1 MSDKR
6 WGSAELFPTDL
17 PISPEMMIGRA
28 DDVDQIAQALIG
40 GGHIVVAGPRRT
52 GKTSVCDPAL
62 AACAAAGCYTAAVDL
77 FHVADAAE
85 LAEALTVRVLANR
98 PVLARAIHA
107 AEGVPA
113 RLREALSVA
122 ATYRA
127 RADLGEDLEITIS
140 PHLAQADPGRALR
153 AALELLERIAA
164 ADDRRLVVFFDE
176 FQEITGGLFGD
187 PATVTR
193 QLRAILQRSPH
204 VSVLF
209 AGSMEHLM
217 RDLFAPGDRALSQF
231 GAFHELAPIPAA
243 EWRAGLRARLALDR
257 CTIED
262 SALERLVDVG
272 EGHPRATML
281 IAQQAHLIARS
292 ELRRKLDGAIVAAAL
307 AAAMR
312 ADRLKHEQ
320 TLERIRSISRYGQRL
335 AQRVATGA
343 RLYAGI
349 APPPRAPRARD
360 AVRGG
365 RVGCVSRARGGGG
378 GGCVPPR
385 PGAGPPPGRARA
397 A

>member
-85 LAEALTVRVLANR
+85 LAEALTVRVLAN
-98 PVLARAIHA
+98 PPGVARAIQA

-113 RLREALSVA
+113 RLRDVPTAA
-122 ATYRA
+122 ATSRA
-127 RADLGEDLEITIS
+127 RADLGEDLEITIR
-140 PHLAQADPGRALR
+140 PHLAQADPARALR
-153 AALELLERIAA
+153 TALELLERIAA
-164 ADDRRLVVFFDE
+164 ADERRLVLFLDE
-176 FQEITGGLFGD
+176 FQEIAGGLFGS
-187 PATVTR
+187 PAVATR

-209 AGSMEHLM
+209 AGSIEHLM
-217 RDLFAPGDRALSQF
+217 RDLFAPGERALSQF
-231 GAFHELAPIPAA
+231 GAFHELAPIPPAQ
-243 EWRAGLRARLALDR
+243 WREGIRARLALDG
-257 CTIED
+257 CTVEG
-262 SALERLVDVG
+262 SALDRLIELG

-281 IAQQAHLIARS
+281 LAQQAHLIAAR
-292 ELRRKLDGAIVAAAL
+292 ELRRELDGAIVAAAL
-307 AAAMR
+307 PAAMR

-320 TLERIRSISRYGQRL
+320 TLERIRSISRYAQRL
-335 AQRVATGA
+335 AVRVATGEK
-343 RLYAGI
+343 LYEGI
-349 APPPRAPRARD
+349 APQNARRALKGLRD
-360 AVRGG
+360 AGIVEATGRRGG
-365 RVGCVSRARGGGG
+365 WVVLDPLVRRYLADLR
-378 GGCVPPR
+378 
-385 PGAGPPPGRARA
+385 
-397 A
+397 